1 MYCHE
6 TSSLQTMRNNMKR
19 VIHGLRM
26 VQCVNMQRLR
36 EKIKMMSVNQMAVYH
51 TIMKV
56 LNIIHN
62 FSSEQI
68 QNKYIHQER
77 HSQKKHKQLHKGSR
91 KTYEKMYRLHLLWS

>member
-51 TIMKV
+51 TIMEV
-56 LNIIHN
+56 YNIILP
-62 FSSEQI
+62 
-68 QNKYIHQER
+68 QNKFKI
-77 HSQKKHKQLHKGSR
+77 STVCSPL
-91 KTYEKMYRLHLLWS
+91 